1 MKVTIL
7 CVGKLKEKFY
17 ADAVK
22 EYKKR
27 ISRFAELEIIEIPDE
42 RIPENAKERD
52 AETVRSREGEHI
64 LSKLKNGAH
73 VIALCVEGK
82 LLSSEELAL
91 DLKNACMHTSHI
103 VFIIGGSLGLS
114 NAVKN
119 RSDLKL
125 SFGRMT
131 LPHMLMRVVLAE
143 QIYRSFMIN
152 SGAAYHK

>member
-7 CVGKLKEKFY
+7 CVGKLKEHFY
-17 ADAVK
+17 ADAVN

-27 ISRFAELEIIEIPDE
+27 ISRFSELEIIELPDE
-42 RIPENAKERD
+42 RIPENAKDREI
-52 AETVRSREGEHI
+52 EIVKSREGQSI
-64 LSKLKNGAH
+64 LPKIRDGAY

-82 LLSSEELAL
+82 LLSSEELAS
-91 DLKNACMHTSHI
+91 DIRNACMRTSHI

-114 NAVKN
+114 DAVKS
-119 RSDLKL
+119 RADLKL